1 MSTSAVNF
9 LDEIFYTTTNYGS
22 DVLRESLVNFLRSP
36 SESLSVSRRSVFSER
51 LLSVVQ
57 SVSKEGFP
65 TAVLNLLSSVAD
77 SMVEYSQRKK
87 LTAAEANDLESASRL
102 IKIIVKSAGTTVLLT
117 DSSSSGSNPSLD
129 NTSSGS
135 GSGARSGS
143 SEEGSTASDRLAKVI
158 RRALREP
165 VSQTL
170 IAKVC

>member
-102 IKIIVKSAGTTVLLT
+102 IKIIVKSAGTTVLT

-135 GSGARSGS
+135 GSSARNGS